1 MVIRKK
7 CRRNCPALPICC
19 NYEIKNSFNLW
30 ITAGMGHKQSKHLD
44 CGDKFGTCLPCHEKG
59 HRHDMKQTTLIHH
72 LSTPELYR
80 RYRNCKNVQEA
91 RRWHILWL
99 ISTHMPVTTVAST
112 TGMSR
117 TWIWHICTRYNA
129 MGPAGVRRQQS
140 GKAGAHSLLS
150 AAQFRQLQQAV
161 SQPAPDG
168 GRWTSQKV
176 AEWIANATNRPH
188 VATRTGWVYLC
199 KCRGK
204 TAPTMSFG
212 Q

>member
-1 MVIRKK
+1 MS
-7 CRRNCPALPICC
+7 LTHM
-19 NYEIKNSFNLW
+19 L
-30 ITAGMGHKQSKHLD
+30 KH
-44 CGDKFGTCLPCHEKG
+44 
-59 HRHDMKQTTLIHH
+59 MKQTTLIPHMS
-72 LSTPELYR
+72 STELFR

-99 ISTHMPVTTVAST
+99 ISSNMPVT

-129 MGPAGVRRQQS
+129 LGPAGVRRQQTR
-140 GKAGAHSLLS
+140 KAGAQSLLS
-150 AAQFRQLQQAV
+150 ATQFRQLQHAV
-161 SQPAPDG
+161 TQPAHDS

-176 AEWIANATNRPH
+176 AAWIAQATNRPH

-199 KCRGK
+199 KCRQG
-204 TAPTMSFG
+204 TNTTLIS

>member
-1 MVIRKK
+1 MHLIGHTSSLFDAV
-7 CRRNCPALPICC
+7 
-19 NYEIKNSFNLW
+19 
-30 ITAGMGHKQSKHLD
+30 TANDGAVTRQQ
-44 CGDKFGTCLPCHEKG
+44 FGKIDEESPLLKRYART
-59 HRHDMKQTTLIHH
+59 MKQTTLIPH
-72 LSTPELYR
+72 LSSTELFR

-99 ISTHMPVTTVAST
+99 ISTYMPVNTVATT

-129 MGPAGVRRQQS
+129 MGPSSVRRQQAR
-140 GKAGAHSLLS
+140 KAGAQPLLN
-150 AAQFRQLQQAV
+150 AMQLNQLQQAIK
-161 SQPAPDG
+161 QAAPDG

-176 AEWIANATNRPH
+176 ADWIAKATNRTH

-199 KCRGK
+199 KCRIK
-204 TAPTMSFG
+204 SPMSVSFG

>member
-1 MVIRKK
+1 ML
-7 CRRNCPALPICC
+7 N
-19 NYEIKNSFNLW
+19 
-30 ITAGMGHKQSKHLD
+30 H
-44 CGDKFGTCLPCHEKG
+44 
-59 HRHDMKQTTLIHH
+59 MKQTTLIPHMS
-72 LSTPELYR
+72 STELFR

-99 ISTHMPVTTVAST
+99 ISSNMPVNTVAAT

-129 MGPAGVRRQQS
+129 LGPAGVRRQQTR
-140 GKAGAHSLLS
+140 KAGAQSLLS
-150 AAQFRQLQQAV
+150 ATQFRQLQHAV
-161 SQPAPDG
+161 TQPAHDS

-176 AEWIANATNRPH
+176 AAWIAQATNRPH

-199 KCRGK
+199 KCRQG
-204 TAPTMSFG
+204 TNTTLIS